1 MSVEKTQSKGQA
13 TSVGSGS
20 LVRAVEVSGKLIETR
35 DTMKRLLGPEK
46 WAKKVAEIRPQIEA
60 LMKRR
65 RLDNVLAVVL
75 PVAHEM
81 SEDGQSP
88 AMLLAVAC
96 EMVEPSSPNTKTCH
110 GPEAKP

>member
-1 MSVEKTQSKGQA
+1 MSVEQTQSKGR
-13 TSVGSGS
+13 TPSVGSGS
-20 LVRAVEVSGKLIETR
+20 LVRAVEVSCKLITTR
-35 DTMKRLLGPEK
+35 DTVKRLLGPEK
-46 WAKKVAEIRPQIEA
+46 WARKVAEIRPQIEA

-65 RLDNVLAVVL
+65 HLNNVLAVVL

-96 EMVEPSSPNTKTCH
+96 EMVEPSSPNNRNEPRPT
-110 GPEAKP
+110 E